1 MMKLK
6 AHNLGNTQRARRQP
20 GFTLVELLIVMVILG
35 LLASLVAPQ
44 MFGKVGSSKI
54 KVAKT
59 QISLISTAIDT
70 YMLDVGQLPEDLDEL
85 TRSSVTGW
93 DGPYLKGDVPLDPWG
108 NAYILK
114 PHEDQFSYTI
124 VSLGPD
130 GKEGGE
136 GDNADIFGPGNQN
149 PQ

>member
-1 MMKLK
+1 MNRKVCMP
-6 AHNLGNTQRARRQP
+6 GNTRETGRQS

-44 MFGKVGSSKI
+44 MFGKVASSKI

-70 YMLDVGQLPEDLDEL
+70 YMLDVGELPTELGEL
-85 TRSSVTGW
+85 TKSSAAGW
-93 DGPYLKGDVPLDPWG
+93 DGPYLKGEVPLDPWG
-108 NAYILK
+108 NAYVLK
-114 PHEDQFSYTI
+114 AEPGNFKYTI
-124 VSLGPD
+124 VSYGPD

-136 GDNADIFGPGNQN
+136 GDDADISGPGS
-149 PQ
+149 